1 MQRTPALLLPV
12 QEQSGN
18 LWPPLCRLLSDS
30 MRRPIFRLVVVVV
43 VVVVQVCP
51 VQFPALR
58 LRFMGIAC
66 RLYGW
71 MHACMHVYICMIVS
85 CGRWDFALAHYRE
98 LLCQCKPGALLAVL
112 QIMINYY
119 LYCYHILI
127 QLKL

>member
-71 MHACMHVYICMIVS
+71 MHACMHVYIY
-85 CGRWDFALAHYRE
+85 A
-98 LLCQCKPGALLAVL
+98 
-112 QIMINYY
+112 
-119 LYCYHILI
+119 
-127 QLKL
+127 